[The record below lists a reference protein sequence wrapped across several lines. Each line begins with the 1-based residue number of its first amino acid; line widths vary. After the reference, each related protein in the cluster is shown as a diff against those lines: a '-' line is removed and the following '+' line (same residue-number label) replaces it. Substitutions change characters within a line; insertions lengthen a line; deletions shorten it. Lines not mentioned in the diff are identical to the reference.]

1 MFPQTVESHMSNAL
15 TSAAPTLALAA
26 SAVGTGLL
34 LARGFVKNLAGAV
47 SLSGATQRV
56 GDTKVWDGLLS
67 LKRGKLQLGLYLTLR
82 RID

>member
-1 MFPQTVESHMSNAL
+1 MSNAL

-34 LARGFVKNLAGAV
+34 LARGLIKNLAGAV
-47 SLSGATQRV
+47 SLSSAAQRV
-56 GDTKVWDGLLS
+56 GDTKVWDGLVS
-67 LKRGKLQLGLYLTLR
+67 LKQGKLQLGLYLTLR

>member
-1 MFPQTVESHMSNAL
+1 MSNAL

-34 LARGFVKNLAGAV
+34 LARGLLKNLAGAV
-47 SLSGATQRV
+47 SLSGAAQRV
-56 GDTKVWDGLLS
+56 GDTKVWDGLVS
-67 LKRGKLQLGLYLTLR
+67 LKQGKLQLGLYLTLR